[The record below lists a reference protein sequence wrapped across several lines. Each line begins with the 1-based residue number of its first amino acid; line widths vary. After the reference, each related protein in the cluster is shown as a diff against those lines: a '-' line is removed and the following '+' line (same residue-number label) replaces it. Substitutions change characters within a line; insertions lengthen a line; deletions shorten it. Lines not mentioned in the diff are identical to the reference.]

1 MKVIALVFLFLSLA
15 ATMHSVQALFGAEGS
30 LCSEAI
36 KGVTQCVAANCPEQ
50 TKAGTCATS
59 IEDADSCADVEA
71 MCQEYSNCCSD
82 QCATELEQLGA
93 CVPDVN
99 GGALCTVDCMGGGAV
114 ATTEG
119 TESSSGA
126 YMSLAPLLGLAGGAL
141 AF

>member
-1 MKVIALVFLFLSLA
+1 
-15 ATMHSVQALFGAEGS
+15 LFGAEGS

-50 TKAGTCATS
+50 TKAGTCDTVL
-59 IEDADSCADVEA
+59 EDADSCADVEA
-71 MCQEYSNCCSD
+71 MCQEISNCCSD
-82 QCATELEQLGA
+82 LCATELEQLGA
-93 CVPDVN
+93 CVPDTN
-99 GGALCTVDCMGGGAV
+99 GGALCTVDCMGG